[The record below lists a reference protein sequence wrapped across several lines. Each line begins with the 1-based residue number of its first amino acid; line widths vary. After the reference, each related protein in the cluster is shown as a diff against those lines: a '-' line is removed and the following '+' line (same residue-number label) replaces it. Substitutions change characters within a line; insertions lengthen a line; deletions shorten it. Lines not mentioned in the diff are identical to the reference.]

1 MQARPWD
8 ASYCCFACVL
18 AWLKGDE
25 GPSHLG
31 SYIEFDVAMQA
42 DSLVVITCSPND
54 VIFFRPVSIMS

>member
-8 ASYCCFACVL
+8 ASYCCFACLL

-54 VIFFRPVSIMS
+54 VIFF